1 MSRRGVLGLAALVL
15 YLGCSTLPAPQRGA
29 GGSLFVV
36 TQTPGAAAQAQQPDR
51 LDPDAR
57 YPAGSRIVLV
67 SVVGSAT
74 DSVVLSGGLHAAGA
88 PSVSPDAER
97 VLFAGRR
104 TAGTPWAIYE
114 ARVAGSRP
122 RRIIETANDCIDPVY
137 LPAGRIV
144 FTCVGA
150 SATENGASTW
160 SLHTAAQDGSGLR
173 RITFGPGSAF
183 DPTVLH
189 DGRVLFSMRRA
200 EHAPAALFTINPDG
214 TLLDEFVGNH
224 EPEHELRP
232 RATADGGVLFIAMQ
246 AARASRVE
254 RVELGYP
261 STSRRELPVTEAS
274 ISSRLVEPRSA
285 EPLPD
290 GQILFA
296 ARPARSANWGIFRAR
311 EDERYAEPV
320 LDTAEWHEVEAVP
333 VIRRAAPRGRPS
345 IVDPAAPSGALV
357 CYDTQRSDGRVGPAE
372 NAPRA
377 VTVSIL
383 STGSLATHAQEK
395 LLGRLPV
402 QPDGS
407 FFVEVPADTP
417 LKVATFDER
426 GTQIAASGW
435 FWVRPGEVR
444 ACFGCHERRDSAP
457 VNRAIAALS
466 SDPVRVGLDEV
477 RQ

>member
-1 MSRRGVLGLAALVL
+1 MRPLRVLGLTALVL
-15 YLGCSTLPAPQRGA
+15 HLGCSTLPAPDRRA
-29 GGSLFVV
+29 AASIHVV
-36 TQTPGAAAQAQQPDR
+36 TQTPIAAAQAPQPDR

-67 SVVGSAT
+67 SASGGSA
-74 DSVVLSGGLHAAGA
+74 DIGVLSGDLHAAGA
-88 PSVSPDAER
+88 PAVSPDAER

-104 TAGTPWAIYE
+104 AADTPWAIYE
-114 ARVAGSRP
+114 VRIARSRP
-122 RRIIETANDCIDPVY
+122 RKVMDTGNDCIDPAY

-144 FTCVGA
+144 FTCREAGA
-150 SATENGASTW
+150 TPSGASTW
-160 SLHTAAQDGSGLR
+160 SLYTAAQDGSDLR
-173 RITFGPGSAF
+173 RVTFGPGAAF
-183 DPTVLH
+183 DPTVLR

-200 EHAPAALFTINPDG
+200 QDASAALFTVNPDG

-224 EPEHELRP
+224 ERKHELRP
-232 RATADGGVLFIAMQ
+232 RATADGGVLFIAAQ
-246 AARASRVE
+246 VEFESQIE

-261 STSRRELPVTEAS
+261 STSRRQLPVTGAS
-274 ISSRLVEPRSA
+274 MSSRLVDPLSA

-296 ARPARSANWGIFRAR
+296 ARAARSPSWGIFRAR

-333 VIRRAAPRGRPS
+333 LVGRVAPRGRPS
-345 IVDPAAPSGALV
+345 IIDPSVPNGALV
-357 CYDTQRSDGRVGPAE
+357 CYDTQRTDGRIGPAE
-372 NAPRA
+372 TAPRA
-377 VTVSIL
+377 VTVSIH
-383 STGSLATHAQEK
+383 SRGVMATGEHEI

-402 QPDGS
+402 EPDGS

-417 LKVATFDER
+417 LRVVSFDEQ
-426 GTQIAASGW
+426 GAQIAASGW

-444 ACFGCHERRDSAP
+444 ACFGCHEGRDSAP
-457 VNRAIAALS
+457 INRTIAALS

-477 RQ
+477 RP